1 MHEPTNHGPQP
12 TAFKRFLTRASVIVK
27 QPRRLQSLL
36 AQVSKKIARISNKR
50 IAGFKAD
57 VELLACLVKD
67 FIAGRYRDISPQ
79 ALITIVGGLLYFVV
93 PLDAMPDF
101 LFGWGLLDDGAVI
114 ADCLESDGKI
124 KYAAVSYPH
133 TSEWVVPEKLTL
145 TPQDCSRKARY
156 ISDYSGMSDAS
167 CVCNTFKLDIIVDGD
182 SDKLGFGD
190 SRTTISYQSSE
201 PIGTTEYTQSS
212 SYEAP
217 IKAITT
223 NYCTMKIDCK
233 ANKNDC
239 AGKGV
244 PSGDA

>member
-1 MHEPTNHGPQP
+1 MHEPTNQGPQP

-114 ADCLESDGKI
+114 AYVVSVVKDELTAYQIWREAQKSES
-124 KYAAVSYPH
+124 VS
-133 TSEWVVPEKLTL
+133 EQQVVSVP
-145 TPQDCSRKARY
+145 
-156 ISDYSGMSDAS
+156 
-167 CVCNTFKLDIIVDGD
+167 
-182 SDKLGFGD
+182 
-190 SRTTISYQSSE
+190 SSE
-201 PIGTTEYTQSS
+201 SLENEDTED
-212 SYEAP
+212 P
-217 IKAITT
+217 LK
-223 NYCTMKIDCK
+223 
-233 ANKNDC
+233 
-239 AGKGV
+239 
-244 PSGDA
+244 